1 MLTQN
6 DFATLLLRGQAVQQ
20 KATADLLT
28 KEKSGC
34 IPDWS
39 WVVCLSHKLQG
50 LVFSLLISDFT
61 SVDGINSYN
70 AVLPLVQGQYGVPTT
85 DPNAQTGGTVITVET
100 GASAPPKPPATEVV
114 YDDANW
120 NIDHTIYTNT
130 SWAGFNPQIYIN
142 GQRFL
147 NMGTEFTPIDTGGF
161 TLASPMIDG
170 DVLYIIF

>member
-6 DFATLLLRGQAVQQ
+6 DFAALLLRGQAVQQ

-34 IPDWS
+34 VPDWS

-50 LVFSLLISDFT
+50 LVFSLLISDFD

-70 AVLPLVQGQYGVPTT
+70 AVLQLVQGQYGIPTT
-85 DPNAQTGGTVITVET
+85 DPNAQTGGTVITITT
-100 GASAPPKPPATEVV
+100 GGSTQPNPPATEVL
-114 YDDANW
+114 YSDTNW
-120 NIDHTIYTNT
+120 NVGHTVYTNT

-147 NMGTEFTPIDTGGF
+147 QTGIEFTTLSTGGF